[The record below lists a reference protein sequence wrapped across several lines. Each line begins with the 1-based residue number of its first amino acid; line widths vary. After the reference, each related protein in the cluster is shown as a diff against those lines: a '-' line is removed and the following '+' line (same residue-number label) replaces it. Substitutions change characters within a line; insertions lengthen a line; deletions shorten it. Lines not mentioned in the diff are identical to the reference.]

1 MDNHRSNFYDD
12 GRESFTA
19 YLICIKPM
27 AITEMHAYSDP
38 GPSRPKRDKGKGKA
52 DANDL
57 AGILDFCARIYETLL

>member
-1 MDNHRSNFYDD
+1 
-12 GRESFTA
+12 
-19 YLICIKPM
+19 M